1 MPLDLSSANDSLKEK
16 TVDSEKISE
25 TVDAT
30 ITENSGEFLLL
41 FWSVIFYCSI
51 KF

>member
-1 MPLDLSSANDSLKEK
+1 MSTFFLEVPLDLSSANDSLKEK

-30 ITENSGEFLLL
+30 ITENSGELSYYFGE
-41 FWSVIFYCSI
+41 
-51 KF
+51 